1 MDFPPVEAHMA
12 FQELALTK
20 IDEFVQRSFSSLN
33 GHPHLYHYTG
43 HKVVVDSLKRD
54 GRFWATSAS
63 HMSDSNE
70 LRYGAEMV
78 TEVLD
83 AFLEH
88 NPMLPF
94 AIREFVDT
102 AKERA
107 NPYSNDFTDQ
117 IETFFVCFS
126 ESGDLEHQ
134 WKHYANDAKGYCI
147 HLDVMPP
154 FADPGSGQS
163 IELLRQNVQFLKVV
177 YDRQEQY
184 QLITEALRD
193 FVNLLQDSTD
203 KYGLGAMMF
212 GMNASVGLY
221 DVLRYYVMSFKDAS
235 KYANEKEWRCVY
247 GMSNFA
253 NRNYPVRERQLR
265 ERNVPYVEMPL
276 ISAAGP
282 LTIRQVKAG
291 VNCVNP

>member
-1 MDFPPVEAHMA
+1 MEFPPIEAHMA
-12 FQELALTK
+12 FQKLSLTR

-33 GHPHLYHYTG
+33 DHPHLYHYTG

-78 TEVLD
+78 TEVLN
-83 AFLEH
+83 AFLED
-88 NPMLPF
+88 NPTLPF
-94 AIREFVDT
+94 EIREFVEM
-102 AKERA
+102 AMERA
-107 NPYSNDFTDQ
+107 NPYSNDFTGQ

-126 ESGDLEHQ
+126 ESGELEHQ
-134 WKHYANDAKGYCI
+134 WTHYADDAKGYCV
-147 HLDVMPP
+147 HLDVLPP
-154 FADPGSGQS
+154 FVDPRSSQS
-163 IELLRQNVQFLKVV
+163 VGLLRQNVQFLKVV

-184 QLITEALRD
+184 QLITEAVRD
-193 FVNLLQDSTD
+193 FVNLLQESTH
-203 KYGLGAMMF
+203 KYGRGAMMF
-212 GMNASVGLY
+212 GMSASIAFY

-247 GMSNFA
+247 GMSNFVS
-253 NRNYPVRERQLR
+253 RNFPINERQLR

-276 ISAAGP
+276 ISDGGP
-282 LTIRQVKAG
+282 LTIREVKTGA
-291 VNCVNP
+291 NCVNP